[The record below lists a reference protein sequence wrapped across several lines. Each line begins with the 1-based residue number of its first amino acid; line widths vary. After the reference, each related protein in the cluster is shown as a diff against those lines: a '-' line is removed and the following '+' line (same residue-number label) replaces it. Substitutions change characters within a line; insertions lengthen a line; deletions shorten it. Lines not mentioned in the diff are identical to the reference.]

1 MTLHSVI
8 SCARLQSKHL
18 SIFIDN
24 IYGGDCVKSFPLKLV
39 AISISVICIISIGI
53 VSALTQDEA
62 SVTTSPLSSKYYQGD
77 TASFRV
83 IFQSNIADVLEITRV
98 SIQFDWMPS
107 DGFYSI
113 DLSANP
119 VSIPSLGSYTFYLTD
134 IPFLGGAS
142 AGSHS
147 YFVSIDYLQNNLTG
161 IWDSPTS
168 TIQIHESNEKIYD
181 EQSPQVGARINN
193 ATYSNSEAQSLL
205 QQANTEYY
213 NALKS
218 ANEEKWSEAVTSL
231 RNASDYLDQADA
243 AEQGG
248 GGQTG
253 GGQTGDLLLYLII
266 AAIVIVVALTV
277 IGVAVRRKRREPEAP
292 EMPEEPVEPD
302 SAA

>member
-1 MTLHSVI
+1 
-8 SCARLQSKHL
+8 
-18 SIFIDN
+18 
-24 IYGGDCVKSFPLKLV
+24 VKSFPLKLI
-39 AISISVICIISIGI
+39 AISTTVICIMSIGV

-62 SVTTSPLSSKYYQGD
+62 SVTTSWLSSKYYQGD
-77 TASFRV
+77 TASVRV
-83 IFQSNIADVLEITRV
+83 IFQSNIAEVLEITRV

-107 DGFYSI
+107 NDFYSV

-119 VSIPSLGSYTFYLTD
+119 VSIPSLGSYTFSLTN

-147 YFVSIDYLQNNLTG
+147 YFVSIDYLQNNLTD

-168 TIQIHESNEKIYD
+168 TIQIHDTNEKIYD

-205 QQANTEYY
+205 QQASTEYY

-218 ANEEKWSEAVTSL
+218 ANDEKWSEAATSL

-243 AEQGG
+243 AEQIVD
-248 GGQTG
+248 GQTG
-253 GGQTGDLLLYLII
+253 NLSLYLII
-266 AAIVIVVALTV
+266 AAIAVVVALTA
-277 IGVAVRRKRREPEAP
+277 IGFAVRRKRREPEAP
-292 EMPEEPVEPD
+292 EMPEGPVESD